1 MNKLM
6 NSDPHRV
13 LIDVFDRGRRLC
25 SEDLFHCVTLE
36 RKEGKRFGYKLER
49 LENKYTV
56 GFKRRWREKS
66 VSDTF
71 FSGTKQTGP
80 RDTLGRIP

>member
-49 LENKYTV
+49 LEKSAQLV
-56 GFKRRWREKS
+56 LGGGGGKKR
-66 VSDTF
+66 
-71 FSGTKQTGP
+71 Q
-80 RDTLGRIP
+80 